1 MLCGSSS
8 STGCNISVPLAKPER
23 MKIDF
28 RRNRFKSEIGITT
41 FFFSKIK
48 LRVKKIV
55 WNTSKHAKIRRTL
68 PQDINDLRI
77 YILTQ
82 MELQNV

>member
-1 MLCGSSS
+1 
-8 STGCNISVPLAKPER
+8 

-28 RRNRFKSEIGITT
+28 GRNRFKSEIGLTT
-41 FFFSKIK
+41 FSFPKIK